1 MKIENFSISQ
11 KLNLCQSCQGPYYY
25 DRVFSWVKG
34 SNMSLLELDYII
46 ILWKEF
52 HESLIMTLPSVMHS
66 VMLAL
71 SERMLMEFQA
81 KNKQTQNTK
90 R

>member
-1 MKIENFSISQ
+1 
-11 KLNLCQSCQGPYYY
+11 
-25 DRVFSWVKG
+25 
-34 SNMSLLELDYII
+34 MSVLELGYII

-52 HESLIMTLPSVMHS
+52 HESLIMTLSSVMHS

-90 R
+90 MIIFQTSAGN

>member
-1 MKIENFSISQ
+1 
-11 KLNLCQSCQGPYYY
+11 
-25 DRVFSWVKG
+25 
-34 SNMSLLELDYII
+34 MSVLELGYII

-81 KNKQTQNTK
+81 KNKQIQNTK
-90 R
+90 RQFSKLLQEINESMKPPN